1 MGQIWQWLPK
11 RSPDSSGEQDK
22 LAKEKGRKTMK
33 HLDPHDQ
40 ASETLVY
47 HSAVITQQYQ
57 DGLLSRL
64 EAEVLDILH
73 KLFSQG
79 RQEENA
85 LAHQS
90 AASDDLCV
98 VLVRSGKVVSV
109 LDLGAV
115 AQGPTI
121 LPQRLAICSRIARWI
136 STLLLPMFENED

>member
-1 MGQIWQWLPK
+1 
-11 RSPDSSGEQDK
+11 
-22 LAKEKGRKTMK
+22 MK

-40 ASETLVY
+40 ASETPVY
-47 HSAVITQQYQ
+47 HNTIIAQQHQ

-79 RQEENA
+79 CQEDA
-85 LAHQS
+85 GAHRK

-136 STLLLPMFENED
+136 STLLLPMFANEQ

>member
-1 MGQIWQWLPK
+1 
-11 RSPDSSGEQDK
+11 
-22 LAKEKGRKTMK
+22 MK

-40 ASETLVY
+40 ASETPVY
-47 HSAVITQQYQ
+47 HNTIIAQQHQ
-57 DGLLSRL
+57 DGLLSRP

-79 RQEENA
+79 CQEDA
-85 LAHQS
+85 VAHQK

-115 AQGPTI
+115 AQGPTT
-121 LPQRLAICSRIARWI
+121 LPQRLAICSIVARRII
-136 STLLLPMFENED
+136 DLLLAMFANEE